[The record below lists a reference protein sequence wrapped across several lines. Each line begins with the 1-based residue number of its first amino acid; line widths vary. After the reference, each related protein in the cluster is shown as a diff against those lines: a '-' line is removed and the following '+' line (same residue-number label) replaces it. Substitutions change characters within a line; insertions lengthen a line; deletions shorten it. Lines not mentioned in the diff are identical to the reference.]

1 MNDAYFVDLISDLN
15 LTESDQFDWTGK
27 SSSLFCIV
35 AGNVSDDLEVL
46 GKTLRHLSENYRG
59 VFFIDGS
66 LEHSKLED
74 YESRIENI
82 KTLCDN
88 IEGVVYMHNHVVI
101 LNSVA
106 FVAIN
111 GWYGNRKR
119 LDTYED
125 LEYIEKYMTEDVEY
139 LSATIKKLQAH
150 QDVKKI
156 VIVSNSMPS
165 EYLGFKSP
173 RVTFSGILKPAI
185 GLVYDTNYKVSN
197 WLFGTN
203 DIEVD
208 VTLANRRYVNN
219 PIVSGVLYFPKK
231 IDV

>member
-74 YESRIENI
+74 YESRIEDI

-125 LEYIEKYMTEDVEY
+125 LEYIEKYMAEDVEY

-150 QDVKKI
+150 QDVRKI

-165 EYLGFKSP
+165 DYLGFKSP